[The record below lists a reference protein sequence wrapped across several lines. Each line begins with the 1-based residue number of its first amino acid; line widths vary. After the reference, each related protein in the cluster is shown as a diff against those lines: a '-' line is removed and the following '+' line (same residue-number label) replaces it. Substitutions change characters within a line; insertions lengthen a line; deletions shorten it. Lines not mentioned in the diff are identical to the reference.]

1 MTQEE
6 TQTPRLKKITKKLID
21 KKVRETVFDSA
32 LAIVVLSFVFG
43 FLGGIIALL
52 VGPQYLEKILG
63 ESPLSPVVLEVRAPE
78 ANESVTD
85 IYQAQTSAEEKIIN
99 IVKTLSP
106 SVVSVVATTD
116 LPIFEQYFGSPF
128 GSDPF
133 FDQFFPE
140 FQIPQQSQN
149 GTERREIS
157 SGTGFVV
164 APGFIVTNKH
174 VVADRG
180 ADFTV
185 VTSSGDTFEV
195 EVLARDPTEDLAI
208 LKVEG
213 LDLAPLALGDSD
225 DLAIGQT
232 VLAIGNALGELEN
245 SVSVGVVSGLSR
257 TLTARGLGG
266 SEILR
271 EVIQTDAAINPG
283 NSGGPLINLSGEV
296 IGINVARAVGV
307 DNIGFSVPINRIK
320 NSLEQIKKTG
330 IVRYPFLG
338 VRYLLI
344 TEELQEENGLSVDH
358 GALIIRG
365 DTLGQL
371 AVVPGSAADI
381 AGIVENDIIL
391 EVDGERVSLKTPL
404 ADVIARYNV
413 GDLVTLKI
421 FHKGEEL
428 TVEATLGERP

>member
-1 MTQEE
+1 MQEE

-21 KKVRETVFDSA
+21 KKVKETVLDSA

-63 ESPLSPVVLEVRAPE
+63 ESPLSPVVLEVRVPE
-78 ANESVTD
+78 ASESTRD

-99 IVKTLSP
+99 IVRTLSP
-106 SVVSVVATTD
+106 SVVSVIVTTD

-140 FQIPQQSQN
+140 FQIPQQRQN
-149 GTERREIS
+149 GTERRKIS
-157 SGTGFVV
+157 TGTGFVV
-164 APGFIVTNKH
+164 APGLIVTNKH
-174 VVADRG
+174 VVADMD

-213 LDLAPLALGDSD
+213 LDLPPLLLGDSD

-320 NSLEQIKKTG
+320 NALEQVERTG
-330 IVRYPFLG
+330 TVQYPFLG

-344 TEELQEENGLSVDH
+344 TPELQKENGLPVDY

-365 DTLGQL
+365 DTPGQL

-381 AGIVENDIIL
+381 VGIVENDIIL
-391 EVDGERVSLKTPL
+391 EVGDERIFLGNPL
-404 ADVIARYNV
+404 ADAIAGYKV

-421 FHKGEEL
+421 LHKGEEL

>member
-1 MTQEE
+1 MQEE
-6 TQTPRLKKITKKLID
+6 NQTPRLKKITKKLID
-21 KKVRETVFDSA
+21 KKVKETVFDSA

-43 FLGGIIALL
+43 FIGGITALL

-63 ESPLSPVVLEVRAPE
+63 ESPLSPIVLEIQTPE
-78 ANESVTD
+78 VSGDGADT
-85 IYQAQTSAEEKIIN
+85 YQAQTSAEEKIIN
-99 IVKTLSP
+99 IVRTLSP
-106 SVVSVVATTD
+106 SVVSIVATKD

-140 FQIPQQSQN
+140 FQIPQQRQR
-149 GTERREIS
+149 GTERREVS
-157 SGTGFVV
+157 AGTGFVV
-164 APGFIVTNKH
+164 ASGFIVTNKH
-174 VVADRG
+174 VVADTG

-208 LKVEG
+208 LKFEG
-213 LDLAPLALGDSD
+213 LDLPPLLLGDSD

-257 TLTARGLGG
+257 TLTAGGLGG
-266 SEILR
+266 SQVLR

-320 NSLEQIKKTG
+320 NALEQVEKTG

-344 TEELQEENGLSVDH
+344 TPELQEENGLSIDY

-365 DTLGQL
+365 DTPSQL

-391 EVDGERVSLKTPL
+391 EVGGERISLKTPL
-404 ADVIARYNV
+404 ADVIAKHKV

-421 FHKGEEL
+421 LHKGEEL